1 MGETQTFDSIRIV
14 HTNEIWDDEYK
25 WCKISV
31 YDKDD
36 NLITTG
42 HDQLMFQGKTFSMET
57 IKDVEGFNCYH
68 GKFELELGYNTL
80 TITVK

>member
-1 MGETQTFDSIRIV
+1 MGEIKTFTSIRIV
-14 HTNEIWDDEYK
+14 HTNEIWDDEYT

-42 HDQLMFQGKTFSMET
+42 HDHLMFRGKTFSMECVKN
-57 IKDVEGFNCYH
+57 IEGFNCYH
-68 GKFELELGYNTL
+68 GTFELELGYNTL
-80 TITVK
+80 VITVR